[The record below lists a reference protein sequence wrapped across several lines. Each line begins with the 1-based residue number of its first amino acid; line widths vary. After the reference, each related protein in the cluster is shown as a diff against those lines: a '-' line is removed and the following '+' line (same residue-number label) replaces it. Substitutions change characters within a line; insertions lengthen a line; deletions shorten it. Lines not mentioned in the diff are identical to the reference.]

1 MSDPQPEPDKRVFP
15 PPDKPVECSCLHC
28 GRVYMSDL
36 MIEVEID
43 GEYHYACPVKGCD
56 AMGWN
61 FDIFSTSDDDSEDGG
76 WVYAEDEDD
85 EFDEEEFEDTEAEA
99 VTASEEP
106 SIPFDP
112 PQDWSPEADAEDDD
126 SEFTEDDFAE
136 DEKDELR
143 GTMFTREEYE
153 QLKASGE
160 YERKIEEI
168 RRHWRATREDHPPRD
183 PTKPISDDD
192 IPF

>member
-1 MSDPQPEPDKRVFP
+1 MSDQPPEQDKRVFP

-28 GRVYMSDL
+28 GRVYMSDM
-36 MIEVEID
+36 MIEIEID

-61 FDIFSTSDDDSEDGG
+61 FDIFSTSEDDSEDGG
-76 WVYAEDEDD
+76 WVYDDDE
-85 EFDEEEFEDTEAEA
+85 EFDEEEFEDSDGEVIAQGDEA
-99 VTASEEP
+99 T
-106 SIPFDP
+106 FDP
-112 PQDWSPEADAEDDD
+112 PRDWSPEADAEDEN
-126 SEFTEDDFAE
+126 EFGE
-136 DEKDELR
+136 DEFADEEDALR
-143 GTMFTREEYE
+143 GTVFTREEYE

-160 YERKIEEI
+160 YDRKIEEI
-168 RRHWRATREDHPPRD
+168 RAHWRRTREDHPPRD